1 MIFGRMIDDVFRK
14 LQIQS
19 LVIILVKTC
28 FLMDCPVILCLSPG
42 SFSNS
47 LKNLVVT
54 HRCASATVEVVHVI
68 LHVQ

>member
-1 MIFGRMIDDVFRK
+1 MIYDDVLWK

-19 LVIILVKTC
+19 LEIILVKTC
-28 FLMDCPVILCLSPG
+28 FYMDCRVILCLSPG

-47 LKNLVVT
+47 LKYLVLT
-54 HRCASATVEVVHVI
+54 HRCASATVEVVNVI